1 MQIQPRSLWLHDTV
15 RRKHEV
21 AHNGTT
27 APLCVVTVVVPLYT
41 G

>member
-1 MQIQPRSLWLHDTV
+1 LLDVHFAV
-15 RRKHEV
+15 RRKH
-21 AHNGTT
+21 ATAYNGTT